1 MPVVRQCVSW
11 FFLLVILVCGIVS
24 ALVEV
29 CVAISAIRL
38 QISARRCDRR
48 HRRSRSIPLPALLD
62 FQPAIGN
69 RLPQVILP
77 TSVGIFFCED
87 RALCTLSA
95 LFRNCTMH
103 CAGSEGCM
111 YALHLQYT
119 VQLCVPLF
127 AAHSLCPQGSLE
139 LCQLGVS

>member
-11 FFLLVILVCGIVS
+11 FFLLVILVCGIVL

-77 TSVGIFFCED
+77 TSVGIFF
-87 RALCTLSA
+87 L
-95 LFRNCTMH
+95 
-103 CAGSEGCM
+103 
-111 YALHLQYT
+111 
-119 VQLCVPLF
+119 
-127 AAHSLCPQGSLE
+127 
-139 LCQLGVS
+139 